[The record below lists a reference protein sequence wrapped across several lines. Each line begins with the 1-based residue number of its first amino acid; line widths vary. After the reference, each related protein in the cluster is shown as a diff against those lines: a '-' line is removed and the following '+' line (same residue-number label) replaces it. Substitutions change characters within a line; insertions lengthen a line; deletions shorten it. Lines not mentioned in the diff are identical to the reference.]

1 MFSSRRKQALK
12 TKFVVSALV
21 LLAII
26 MLSIFAFLANQQ
38 VNTTSTN
45 ENVANLLPEIT
56 NCTVQIGVP
65 YSNDSNPY
73 HLMDVYLP
81 ESQGPF
87 PAIIYVHGGGWT
99 SGSRSNFNY
108 TATFY
113 AERGI
118 AGFAVDYTLSTPNET
133 AWPDNIQDVVESV
146 RFIRANAN
154 LWNIDPN
161 RLAILGYSAG
171 AQLASLEGTLSGN
184 ESFIASS
191 SGDAKIKSQVRLVVD
206 YSGATDLEYIGKYQT
221 KSTIY
226 NITTTALGNVSYRTN
241 PDLWV
246 EASPATYISSDDPIF
261 CIIHG
266 TSDMVV
272 PIQVAQSFVAKLQ
285 AAGVETHFIKIPNGD
300 HQILTNYNENLI
312 ARYSLEPLLK
322 EVFHLDQPMP
332 LTT

>member
-1 MFSSRRKQALK
+1 VFGSRRKQVVK

-21 LLAII
+21 LLAVI
-26 MLSIFAFLANQQ
+26 MLSLLAFLANQPE
-38 VNTTSTN
+38 NTTSTN

-56 NCTVQIGVP
+56 NCTVQTDVS
-65 YSNDSNPY
+65 YSNDSSPY
-73 HLMDVYLP
+73 RVMDVYLP
-81 ESQGPF
+81 VGKGPF
-87 PAIIYVHGGGWT
+87 PAIIYVHGGGWVR
-99 SGSRSNFNY
+99 GSRSDYNY
-108 TATFY
+108 TAAFY
-113 AERGI
+113 AQRGI
-118 AGFAVDYTLSTPNET
+118 AGFAIDYTLSTPNET
-133 AWPDNIQDVVESV
+133 AWPNNIQDVVESV
-146 RFIRANAN
+146 RFIKENAN
-154 LWNIDPN
+154 LWNIDPD
-161 RLAILGYSAG
+161 RLAVLGYSAG

-184 ESFIASS
+184 ESFIVSS
-191 SGDAKIKSQVRLVVD
+191 SGDAKIKSQVRLVID

-226 NITTTALGNVSYRTN
+226 NITTNALGNVSYKTN

-272 PIQVAQSFVAKLQ
+272 PIQVAESFVAKLQ

>member
-1 MFSSRRKQALK
+1 MFGSRRKQVVK

-21 LLAII
+21 LLAVI
-26 MLSIFAFLANQQ
+26 MLSLLAFLANQP
-38 VNTTSTN
+38 VNSPSTN

-99 SGSRSNFNY
+99 GGNRSNFNY
-108 TATFY
+108 TAAFY
-113 AERGI
+113 AKRGI
-118 AGFAVDYTLSTPNET
+118 AGFAIDYALSTANVSS
-133 AWPDNIQDVVESV
+133 WPENIQDVVESV
-146 RFIRANAN
+146 RFIRENAH
-154 LWNIDPN
+154 LFGIDPN

-171 AQLASLEGTLSGN
+171 GQLASLEGTLSGN
-184 ESFIASS
+184 ESFIVSS

-221 KSTIY
+221 NSLIY
-226 NITTTALGNVSYRTN
+226 NIVTTALGNVSYRTN
-241 PDLWV
+241 ADLWI

-272 PIQVAQSFVAKLQ
+272 PVQVAESFVAKLRT
-285 AAGVETHFIKIPNGD
+285 AGVETYFIKIPKGD
-300 HQILTNYNENLI
+300 HEILTNYNENLI
-312 ARYSLEPLLK
+312 ARYTLEPLLK
-322 EVFHLDQPMP
+322 KVFQLDQPTSV
-332 LTT
+332 TT